1 MEERETVFGLLGAYL
16 KGKVRTLLYF
26 LISAMAFCL
35 IYALYRLPWG
45 PVLYCGL
52 ISCVVVLM
60 FGAAD
65 FLRFL
70 KKHRHLET
78 ILGTAD
84 LELGF
89 LPEPENRIEADYQQ
103 IARVMDK
110 TRAKLIS
117 ERDSSR
123 EEMERYYT
131 LWAHQIKT
139 PIAAMHLLLDA
150 GEASDEKKELGQE
163 LFKIERYAEMVLQY
177 QRLSSMS
184 SDLMFGEYSIGDI
197 VRQAVRRYA
206 SMFIHKRL
214 SVELGELSDT
224 VVTDEKWLVF
234 VVEQIL
240 SNALKYTRKGK
251 ISIYMAANAPKTLV
265 IEDTGIGIRKED
277 LPRLGERGFT
287 GYNGRM
293 DKKASGLGL
302 FLCRRVLSKLRHG
315 MEIQSE
321 VGVGTRVL
329 LDLSRDEMETGQE

>member
-1 MEERETVFGLLGAYL
+1 MGDKESVLGLLGAYL

-26 LISAMAFCL
+26 LISAMTFCL

-45 PVLYCGL
+45 PAVYCGL
-52 ISCVVVLM
+52 ISLVAVLLY
-60 FGAAD
+60 GAAD
-65 FLRFL
+65 FAHFV

-78 ILGTAD
+78 LLATAD

-89 LPEPENRIEADYQQ
+89 LPEPENHIEEDYQQ
-103 IARVMDK
+103 IAKVMDQ

-117 ERDSSR
+117 ERDKSR

-139 PIAAMHLLLDA
+139 PIAAMHLLMDA
-150 GEASDEKKELGQE
+150 GEATSEKRELEQE

-177 QRLSSMS
+177 QRLSTMT
-184 SDLMFGEYSIGDI
+184 SDFMFGEYDIGDI

-206 SMFIHKRL
+206 SMFIHKKL
-214 SVELGELSDT
+214 PVELGELKGT

-234 VVEQIL
+234 VVEQLL

-251 ISIYMAANAPKTLV
+251 ISIYMAQSASKTLI

-302 FLCRRVLSKLRHG
+302 FLCRRILQKLRHG

-321 VGVGTRVL
+321 VGVGTKVF
-329 LDLSRDEMETGQE
+329 LDLSRDEAEMERE